1 MRNGAGTSLAKLER
15 RTPSGR
21 RSLRGMTATLILH
34 VAGLFILVAASEMLN
49 GIARTVFLNKRV
61 NAANAKRLSLL
72 PALALCLLI
81 CYYYVPF
88 MHIRT
93 DGGLLLLGVSL
104 SLFMG
109 AFDVA
114 VARFIVKARWDTI
127 LDDFNIVKGNLL
139 GLGMVAMAFC
149 PLLASKIGR
158 F

>member
-1 MRNGAGTSLAKLER
+1 
-15 RTPSGR
+15 
-21 RSLRGMTATLILH
+21 MTTTFIMH
-34 VAGLFILVAASEMLN
+34 VAGLFLLVAASEMLN

-61 NAANAKRLSLL
+61 GVQNAKRISLL

-88 MHIRT
+88 LRIRT
-93 DGGLLLLGVSL
+93 DGGLLVLGISL

-109 AFDVA
+109 LFDIV
-114 VARFIVKARWDTI
+114 VARFIVKARWDAI
-127 LDDFNIVKGNLL
+127 LDDFDIRKGKLL

-149 PLLASKIGR
+149 PLLASRIGN

>member
-1 MRNGAGTSLAKLER
+1 MLFGESISAGNDH
-15 RTPSGR
+15 
-21 RSLRGMTATLILH
+21 MTFIMH
-34 VAGLFILVAASEMLN
+34 VIGFFILVAASEMLN
-49 GIARTVFLNKRV
+49 GIARTLFLNKRV
-61 NAANAKRLSLL
+61 GVVNAKRISLL

-88 MHIRT
+88 LCIRT
-93 DGGLLLLGVSL
+93 DTGLLVLGISL

-109 AFDVA
+109 LFDILLA
-114 VARFIVKARWDTI
+114 QFIVKARWDAI

-149 PLLASKIGR
+149 PLLAARIGR

>member
-1 MRNGAGTSLAKLER
+1 M
-15 RTPSGR
+15 PSGE
-21 RSLRGMTATLILH
+21 SISAGNDYMTFIIH
-34 VAGLFILVAASEMLN
+34 VIGLFILVAASEMLN
-49 GIARTVFLNKRV
+49 GIARTIFLNKRV
-61 NAANAKRLSLL
+61 GVRNAKRISLL

-88 MHIRT
+88 LHIRT

-109 AFDVA
+109 MFDIV
-114 VARFIVKARWDTI
+114 VARFIVKARWETI

-149 PLLASKIGR
+149 PLLAARIGR